1 MKTTKERL
9 MQAIAE
15 NKIVKFNGSLYR
27 VGGYVV
33 RKECGGEIKR
43 SVILYDQTT
52 RERSTIQLPLQFI
65 EI

>member
-9 MQAIAE
+9 MQAIDD
-15 NKIVKFNGSLYR
+15 NKIVRFNGSLYR

-33 RKECGGEIKR
+33 RKERGEIKR